1 MIDTFRFPVSVLLV
15 GGGLLVALGQMIYAQ
30 IPEVFRP
37 FIFVLMGIGLVSFGL
52 GGRLVARPQL
62 PDFVKRLV
70 QSLTGRLQITP
81 GQLLLLLFAPCFAF
95 LAALAAGDNLKALNV
110 PVYLLAWLL
119 SLTCVLFGSTATEPE
134 TGPAVSR
141 KELIF
146 ITSLFLFAFLL
157 RAWAVDSL
165 PSTLSGDEA
174 SAGLTSVGFVNRE
187 ADNIL
192 TVGWFSFPSLYF
204 AIQSL
209 GILLLDQTAA
219 GLRITSAFAG
229 ALTVVAVYLLGRTF
243 FNRLTAVFA
252 TVLLATSHYHI
263 HFSRI
268 GLNNIWDGLFGALI
282 LTGLWYGWKH
292 ERRSG
297 FLLCGLALGLG
308 LYFYVSIRVFPL
320 LLLVFALF
328 AFLSNRE
335 KFKRS
340 FANLTLAALVAFVLI
355 IPLIFLF
362 ARFPDEFNAPLQ
374 RVTIFDGWLDSMVIR
389 EQQTAVKIIWDQIV
403 NTALGFTHLPLR
415 HWYNPGVPLLL
426 PGSAALFILG
436 VLWAITNLNLR
447 YLLLLLP
454 LVSMIVLG
462 GLSQDAPA
470 SQRFVIAM
478 PFVAVLVALPLARL
492 TKWLQDYWPQFRQI
506 ILVGAAVI
514 VVWLSVS
521 DVRYYFFDVYDQ
533 YVLGGYN
540 TQVATDI
547 AHYLGDE
554 DPAPYVYFFGFPRM
568 GYFSLSTI
576 PYLAPGVIPEDVI
589 APLTEPPRWELFQR
603 TKFIFLPERLEERQ
617 YVEQEYPG
625 GTYREFRDEGGVLH
639 FAVYTVDP

>member
-1 MIDTFRFPVSVLLV
+1 MTDTFRFPVSVLLI
-15 GGGLLVALGQMIYAQ
+15 GGGLLVVLGQLIYAQ

-37 FIFVLMGIGLVSFGL
+37 FIFILMGVGLVAFGL
-52 GGRLVARPQL
+52 GGRFAARSQL
-62 PDFVKRLV
+62 PDFIKWPVF
-70 QSLTGRLQITP
+70 SLTERLQITP

-95 LAALAAGDNLKALNV
+95 LAALAAGDSLKALNT
-110 PVYLLAWLL
+110 PVYLLAWLI
-119 SLTCVLFGSTATEPE
+119 SIACVLFGSAPKETEV
-134 TGPAVSR
+134 GPNVTR
-141 KELIF
+141 KEVVLMAA
-146 ITSLFLFAFLL
+146 LFLSAFAL

-165 PSTLSGDEA
+165 PSTLSGDEG
-174 SAGLTSVGFVNRE
+174 SAGLTSVSFVNGE

-192 TVGWFSFPSLYF
+192 TIGWFSFPSLYF
-204 AIQSL
+204 AVQSL
-209 GILLLDQTAA
+209 GIFLLDQTAA
-219 GLRITSAFAG
+219 GLRITSALAG
-229 ALTVVAVYLLGRTF
+229 ALTIVAVYLLGRTF
-243 FNRLTAVFA
+243 FNRLTAVIAAF
-252 TVLLATSHYHI
+252 LLATSHYHI

-292 ERRSG
+292 EKRSG
-297 FLLCGLALGLG
+297 YLFCGLALGMG
-308 LYFYVSIRVFPL
+308 LYFYVSIRVFPI
-320 LLLVFALF
+320 LLLVFAFF
-328 AFLSNRE
+328 AFLSNRQ

-340 FANLTLAALVAFVLI
+340 FANMSLAAFVAFVLI

-374 RVTIFDGWLDSMVIR
+374 RVTIFDGWLDAMVVR
-389 EQQTAVKIIWDQIV
+389 EQQPVVKIIWDQIV

-454 LVSMIVLG
+454 LISMIILG

-470 SQRFVIAM
+470 SQRYVIAM

-492 TKWLQDYWPQFRQI
+492 TKWLQDYWPQFRHI
-506 ILVGAAVI
+506 ILAGTAVI
-514 VVWLSVS
+514 VVWLSAS
-521 DVRYYFFDVYDQ
+521 DVRYYFFDVYEQ

-547 AHYLGDE
+547 AHYLAGE
-554 DPAPYVYFFGFPRM
+554 EPAPYVYFFGFPRM

-576 PYLAPGVIPEDVI
+576 PYLAPDVIAEDVI
-589 APLTEPPRWELFQR
+589 APLTAPPPWELFQR
-603 TKFIFLPERLEERQ
+603 TEFVFLPERVEERQ
-617 YVEQEYPG
+617 YIEQQYPG
-625 GTYREFRDEGGVLH
+625 GAYSEFRDEDGVLL
-639 FAVYTVDP
+639 FAVYAVDP